1 MIQNQIIE
9 ALKNRYATKAFDINK
24 KVSDSDLQTI
34 LESARLAP
42 SSFGIEAWKFLVV
55 NNPEIRAQ
63 LRAAGYDQPKFT
75 DASHLIVLARRT
87 DSENISN
94 ELIDRTAAIQGKTVE
109 DLAGLKQMVDGSIA
123 FKTATNTFDSWVAA
137 QTYIA
142 LGMMIETAALVG
154 IDTCPM
160 EGFDAQKVDEII
172 GLADKKL
179 AAVSI
184 LALGYRGDDTHATL
198 PKTRRD
204 FNEVVEV
211 I

>member
-9 ALKNRYATKAFDINK
+9 ALKNRYATKVFDTNK
-24 KVSDSDLQTI
+24 KVSESDLQTI

-94 ELIDRTAAIQGKTVE
+94 ELIERTAATQGVTAE
-109 DLAGLKQMVDGSIA
+109 NLAGLKQMVDGSIA
-123 FKTATNTFDSWVAA
+123 FKTGTNTFDSWTAA

-142 LGMMIETAALVG
+142 LGIMVETAALMG
-154 IDTCPM
+154 IDSCPM
-160 EGFDAQKVDEII
+160 EGFDAQKVDEIL
-172 GLADKKL
+172 GLADKNL
-179 AAVSI
+179 AVVTI
-184 LALGYRGDDTHATL
+184 LALGYRGDDAYATL

-204 FNEVVEV
+204 LDDVVEV